1 LALAIA
7 LGAAIRPSHAEP
19 KPPAAASPPAA
30 QEGKDSNPLLAFA
43 RELGAPAWLL
53 TAGGVMGAMFLLGE
67 PFQKN
72 LKAWRESLGLKPEP
86 PSKGS
91 PAPEPLPPAP
101 GAPIAGQAV
110 SGNDNQSL
118 QQTSAGGNLTLASGG
133 AVVHNES
140 IGRDLVQRDQLQGDQ
155 YNAPATVTHAQ
166 TVNYVYTASEPKR
179 QRILSTIA
187 PPPQGVGVMGRDEE
201 LAELDARM
209 GEPGNNL
216 RLVVHGESGVGKSE
230 LLREYGRRHEARYP
244 AGRYWIDCRLNLA
257 QELASLGRQC
267 WQMAWLE
274 GPLEEQAMEVLQH
287 LAKEKVLLL
296 FDNATDEEQV
306 QPFLPPA
313 GQAHVL
319 LSSTSRNWGPPLVEE
334 WRPEGLQRL
343 DPPTALAVIE
353 KVAGEAVARQLGE
366 RVIKEL
372 GGLPVHLLPNARILA
387 CKARNGRLSEDLLVQ
402 LSQEGID
409 SFSIAWQALDPAAR
423 LLLQAAG
430 RWFNPNALVEAELVA
445 ALAESF
451 QGEGVVR
458 DAVDACREQYLL
470 QGEGRLTM
478 HQLLVQFV
486 EAQAPERLGGI
497 AAEDLSPAVAAA
509 LGKAA
514 ERLEEAPADGEALAA
529 LQCHQLSW
537 DFWRQ
542 HTNGPSA
549 DGCHHLGKALY
560 VMGQFAGASH
570 WFEAA
575 LTLLRREAD
584 LDHLDLGD
592 NLHEIGNCAYQQ
604 GEWPAAADWYEQA
617 VAEKLQG
624 DLYGRVDHRSLGA
637 SLHQMGMSA
646 YQQGELP
653 AAASWFEQAVAE
665 LRQAALYGRM
675 DNAILGK
682 SLHQLGLCS
691 DQQGQ
696 WPAAADWYE
705 QAVAEKRK
713 GGHHGRVDHE
723 SLGVSLHGL
732 GNCADQLGE
741 WLMAASWY
749 EQAVEEAR
757 QGDVHGRVDHRS
769 LGKSLHE
776 LGNCVYQQGQWP
788 AAANWYEQA
797 IGEKRQGD
805 LHGRVDHRSLGVSL
819 HELGNCYYKQG
830 QWFAA
835 ARWFEQA
842 VAEVRQGDL
851 YGRVDHAI
859 LGKSLHQLG
868 LCSDQQGQW
877 PAAADWYEQAVAE
890 KRQGDIL
897 GRVDQSSVANSEKS
911 LALCRKKM
919 GLA

>member
-1 LALAIA
+1 VTQPAASTGCSCFNPFDADAYTAVVLTTSPTHPLLPTAPNGASSPAAALNSRVRRSLVQTAEHPPLPQALGPSARREPHRSGWLAALALAIA
-7 LGAAIRPSHAEP
+7 LGAAIRPSHAEA
-19 KPPAAASPPAA
+19 KSPAAASPPAA
-30 QEGKDSNPLLAFA
+30 QGGKDSNPLIALA

-101 GAPIAGQAV
+101 GAPNAGQAV

-118 QQTSAGGNLTLASGG
+118 QNASAGGNLTLASGG

-155 YNAPATVTHAQ
+155 YNAPATITNAKA
-166 TVNYVYTASEPKR
+166 VNNFYAAPEPKR

-230 LLREYGRRHEARYP
+230 LLREYARRQEARYP
-244 AGRYWIDCRLNLA
+244 AGRYWFDCRLNLA
-257 QELASLGRQC
+257 SELANLGRQC
-267 WQMAWLE
+267 LQMAWLE
-274 GPLEEQAMEVLQH
+274 GPLEEQAIEVLRQ

-296 FDNATDEEQV
+296 FDNASHEGQV

-319 LSSTSRNWGPPLVEE
+319 LSSTSRDWGPPLVEV

-343 DPPTALAVIE
+343 HSPTALAVLE
-353 KVAGEAVARQLGE
+353 SVAGKAVAEQVGE
-366 RVIKEL
+366 RVIAEL
-372 GGLPVHLLPNARILA
+372 GGLPVHLLPTARTLA
-387 CKARNGRLSEDLLVQ
+387 RKSRNGRLSEGQLVQ
-402 LSQEGID
+402 LSKEGID
-409 SFSIAWQALDPAAR
+409 SFSIAWQALEPAAR
-423 LLLQAAG
+423 LLLQSAG
-430 RWFNPNALVEAELVA
+430 RWFNPNTLVEAELVA

-451 QGEGVVR
+451 QGEAVVR
-458 DAVDACREQYLL
+458 NAVDACRDLYLL

-624 DLYGRVDHRSLGA
+624 DLLGRVDHRTLGA
-637 SLHQMGMSA
+637 
-646 YQQGELP
+646 
-653 AAASWFEQAVAE
+653 
-665 LRQAALYGRM
+665 
-675 DNAILGK
+675 
-682 SLHQLGLCS
+682 
-691 DQQGQ
+691 
-696 WPAAADWYE
+696 
-705 QAVAEKRK
+705 
-713 GGHHGRVDHE
+713 
-723 SLGVSLHGL
+723 
-732 GNCADQLGE
+732 
-741 WLMAASWY
+741 
-749 EQAVEEAR
+749 
-757 QGDVHGRVDHRS
+757 
-769 LGKSLHE
+769 SLHE
-776 LGNCVYQQGQWP
+776 LGNCAYQQGDWQ
-788 AAANWYEQA
+788 AAAGWHEQALAEIRQGELLGRVDHASFGVSLYELGNCAYQQGDWQAAAGWYEQA
-797 IGEKRQGD
+797 LAEIRQGDRHGLVDHRSLGMSLHSLGNCAYQQGDWQAAAGWYEQASAEIRQGD
-805 LHGRVDHRSLGVSL
+805 LHGRVDHDILGRSL
-819 HELGNCYYKQG
+819 HQLGHCAFQQG

-835 ARWFEQA
+835 AGW
-842 VAEVRQGDL
+842 
-851 YGRVDHAI
+851 
-859 LGKSLHQLG
+859 
-868 LCSDQQGQW
+868 C
-877 PAAADWYEQAVAE
+877 EQAVAE
-890 KRQGDIL
+890 KRQGDIF

>member
-1 LALAIA
+1 
-7 LGAAIRPSHAEP
+7 
-19 KPPAAASPPAA
+19 
-30 QEGKDSNPLLAFA
+30 
-43 RELGAPAWLL
+43 
-53 TAGGVMGAMFLLGE
+53 
-67 PFQKN
+67 
-72 LKAWRESLGLKPEP
+72 
-86 PSKGS
+86 
-91 PAPEPLPPAP
+91 
-101 GAPIAGQAV
+101 
-110 SGNDNQSL
+110 
-118 QQTSAGGNLTLASGG
+118 
-133 AVVHNES
+133 
-140 IGRDLVQRDQLQGDQ
+140 
-155 YNAPATVTHAQ
+155 
-166 TVNYVYTASEPKR
+166 
-179 QRILSTIA
+179 
-187 PPPQGVGVMGRDEE
+187 
-201 LAELDARM
+201 
-209 GEPGNNL
+209 
-216 RLVVHGESGVGKSE
+216 
-230 LLREYGRRHEARYP
+230 
-244 AGRYWIDCRLNLA
+244 LNLA

-267 WQMAWLE
+267 LQMAWLD
-274 GPLEEQAMEVLQH
+274 GPLEEQAIEVLQH
-287 LAKEKVLLL
+287 LAKEPVLLL

-470 QGEGRLTM
+470 QGDGRLTM
-478 HQLLVQFV
+478 HQLLVRFV

-604 GEWPAAADWYEQA
+604 GE
-617 VAEKLQG
+617 
-624 DLYGRVDHRSLGA
+624 
-637 SLHQMGMSA
+637 
-646 YQQGELP
+646 
-653 AAASWFEQAVAE
+653 
-665 LRQAALYGRM
+665 
-675 DNAILGK
+675 
-682 SLHQLGLCS
+682 
-691 DQQGQ
+691 

-877 PAAADWYEQAVAE
+877 PTAADWYEQAVAE

>member
-1 LALAIA
+1 
-7 LGAAIRPSHAEP
+7 
-19 KPPAAASPPAA
+19 
-30 QEGKDSNPLLAFA
+30 
-43 RELGAPAWLL
+43 
-53 TAGGVMGAMFLLGE
+53 MGAMFLLGE

-86 PSKGS
+86 ASTGS

-101 GAPIAGQAV
+101 GAPITGQAV

-118 QQTSAGGNLTLASGG
+118 QQTNAGGSVTVASGG

-166 TVNYVYTASEPKR
+166 TVNYVYLASEPKR

-187 PPPQGVGVMGRDEE
+187 PPPQIVGVIGREDELE
-201 LAELDARM
+201 DLDQRL
-209 GEPGNNL
+209 GEPGNNR

-257 QELASLGRQC
+257 QELANLGRLC

-274 GPLEEQAMEVLQH
+274 GPLEEQAFEVLQH

-296 FDNATDEEQV
+296 FDNASHEGQV

-319 LSSTSRNWGPPLVEE
+319 LSSTSRDWGPPLVEE

-343 DPPTALAVIE
+343 DPPTALAVLE
-353 KVAGEAVARQLGE
+353 SVAGKAVAEQVGE
-366 RVIKEL
+366 RVIAEL
-372 GGLPVHLLPNARILA
+372 GGLPVHLLPTARTLA
-387 CKARNGRLSEDLLVQ
+387 RKSRHGRLSEGQLVQ
-402 LSQEGID
+402 LSNEGID
-409 SFSIAWQALDPAAR
+409 SFSIAWQALEPAAR

-430 RWFNPNALVEAELVA
+430 RWFNPNALAEAELVA

-451 QGEGVVR
+451 QAEAVVR
-458 DAVDACREQYLL
+458 NAVDACRDRYLL

-486 EAQAPERLGGI
+486 EAQSPQRLAGI
-497 AAEDLSPAVAAA
+497 GAEDLAPAVAAA
-509 LGKAA
+509 LVKAA

-542 HTNGPSA
+542 HPDGPSA
-549 DGCHHLGKALY
+549 DRCHHIGEALY
-560 VMGQFAGASH
+560 VTGQFAEASH

-575 LTLLRREAD
+575 AALIRREAET
-584 LDHLDLGD
+584 DHLALGE
-592 NLHEIGNCAYQQ
+592 NLHQLGNCAYQQGEWLAAAGLFERALEEQRQSDLHGRVNHRSLGASLHQLGLCAYQQ
-604 GEWPAAADWYEQA
+604 GEWPAAAGWFERA
-617 VAEKLQG
+617 VAEMRQG
-624 DLYGRVDHRSLGA
+624 DLHGRVDHA
-637 SLHQMGMSA
+637 T
-646 YQQGELP
+646 
-653 AAASWFEQAVAE
+653 
-665 LRQAALYGRM
+665 
-675 DNAILGK
+675 LGK
-682 SLHQLGLCS
+682 SLHQLGMWS

-696 WPAAADWYE
+696 WSAAADWYDK
-705 QAVAEKRK
+705 AVVEKSK
-713 GGHHGRVDHE
+713 GDLYGRVDHE
-723 SLGVSLHGL
+723 SLGVSLHEL
-732 GNCADQLGE
+732 GNCAYQQGE
-741 WLMAASWY
+741 WL
-749 EQAVEEAR
+749 
-757 QGDVHGRVDHRS
+757 
-769 LGKSLHE
+769 
-776 LGNCVYQQGQWP
+776 
-788 AAANWYEQA
+788 AAAGLFKLAVAEA
-797 IGEKRQGD
+797 RQGD

-819 HELGNCYYKQG
+819 HLLGMCAYQQG
-830 QWFAA
+830 EWPAA
-835 ARWFEQA
+835 ASSYVLA
-842 VAEVRQGDL
+842 VAEKRQGDL
-851 YGRVDHAI
+851 YGRVDHRSLGMSLHELGNCAYQQGEWLAAAGLFKQAVAEARQGDLHGRVDHAT

-868 LCSDQQGQW
+868 RCSDQQGQW
-877 PAAADWYEQAVAE
+877 SAAAGWYQEAVAE

-897 GRVDQSSVANSEKS
+897 GRVDKSSVAISEKS
-911 LALCRKKM
+911 FALCRKKM